1 MITTAPASTDRTAPS
16 ENAAGGGETG
26 PISSLHSELEQ
37 EIIRLKLELAE
48 AKTLN
53 AHTRKER
60 DDANERNA
68 RAKQEREDLRAELDQ
83 VKRQVDDLAIENTN
97 LKFNSVKL
105 SHDLDIFQRENEE
118 LDRRNRYLEENHN
131 HEQHFGRRPSGHS
144 QDNSASMNSIAEHT
158 SGSSDGSISRCAD
171 RSVHLRSSRGG
182 ERPHFG
188 RRESSSKV
196 ISAFQ
201 IYGAIEDQC
210 LLGGNRAD
218 HTTRRMSVK
227 KDSQNS
233 SASSIMF
240 PERVSSTSAH
250 RNASG

>member
-1 MITTAPASTDRTAPS
+1 MTTTAPASTDRTAPS

-53 AHTRKER
+53 AYTRKER

-68 RAKQEREDLRAELDQ
+68 RAKQEREDLRAELDE

-105 SHDLDIFQRENEE
+105 SHDLGIFQRENEE
-118 LDRRNRYLEENHN
+118 LDRRNRYLEENHH
-131 HEQHFGRRPSGHS
+131 HEQHFGRRSSG
-144 QDNSASMNSIAEHT
+144 ASMNSISEHS

-171 RSVHLRSSRGG
+171 RSAHLRSSRSG